1 MVSPSSQWR
10 SLRYSDLATATT
22 LMIKHVFKL
31 ILRVVQGFID
41 SQFT

>member
-1 MVSPSSQWR
+1 
-10 SLRYSDLATATT
+10 
-22 LMIKHVFKL
+22 MIKHVFKL